1 MVHKGN
7 GRNEVF
13 NGGIRL
19 VSGGKVLVGERVSLL
34 VERDSEEKP
43 VAQRQEVVSGTLA
56 LL

>member
-34 VERDSEEKP
+34 VERGSEEKKEGGENW
-43 VAQRQEVVSGTLA
+43 RKE
-56 LL
+56 